1 MSALKSSSLGVCGT
15 SGGGGVMLSVSPPD
29 VSLLDTSVLPE
40 LSPDGAESTEELRD
54 DERDSEQQPELFD

>member
-1 MSALKSSSLGVCGT
+1 
-15 SGGGGVMLSVSPPD
+15 MLSVSPPD